1 MWTLWSLWWYLGTSL
16 NRSPHS
22 RRLWCLLPVLRKH
35 RDRHRI
41 QTVRRRDQDPR
52 RSRRGS
58 EESVRGLGRY
68 LFNGLF
74 LSEASVN
81 FSIIFAGTAISRI
94 SGGGNGP
101 NLPRDDIDVASRFDG
116 RHLPLQRRHSVLW
129 RWNDVLWRFDH
140 VHVLSVKQA
149 NLIRDRS
156 ISSRSNNVYD
166 ALITFKWR
174 LMWLWHSNDVLRP
187 FDQLMEN

>member
-1 MWTLWSLWWYLGTSL
+1 MWSLLQILRERPGG
-16 NRSPHS
+16 H
-22 RRLWCLLPVLRKH
+22 RLQAL
-35 RDRHRI
+35 
-41 QTVRRRDQDPR
+41 RRRDQDPR

-101 NLPRDDIDVASRFDG
+101 NLPRDDLDVASRFDG
-116 RHLPLQRRHSVLW
+116 RHLPLQRRHSVL
-129 RWNDVLWRFDH
+129 
-140 VHVLSVKQA
+140 
-149 NLIRDRS
+149 
-156 ISSRSNNVYD
+156 
-166 ALITFKWR
+166 
-174 LMWLWHSNDVLRP
+174 
-187 FDQLMEN
+187 